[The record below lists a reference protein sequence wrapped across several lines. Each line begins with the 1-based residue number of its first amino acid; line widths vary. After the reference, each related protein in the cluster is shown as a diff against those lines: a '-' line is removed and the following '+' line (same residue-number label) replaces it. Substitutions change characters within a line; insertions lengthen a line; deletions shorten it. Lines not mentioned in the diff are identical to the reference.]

1 MVSSP
6 SPRTTKSTFGSSRR
20 IWSQQNVAWTLPT
33 TVRTSGFQ
41 RFAVSQM
48 TRASGSVAVI
58 AVVPTMSGRNSSMT
72 RAMSSCDAKRLI
84 AS

>member
-20 IWSQQNVAWTLPT
+20 SCSQQKVAWTFPM
-33 TVRTSGFQ
+33 TVRMLGSI
-41 RFAVSQM
+41 RFAVAQM
-48 TRASGSVAVI
+48 TRESGSVAVM
-58 AVVPTMSGRNSSMT
+58 AVVPTMVGRHSSMT
-72 RAMSSCDAKRLI
+72 FAMSSCEVKRLI

>member
-20 IWSQQNVAWTLPT
+20 SCSQQNVAWTFPT
-33 TVRTSGFQ
+33 MVFTSGFQ

-48 TRASGSVAVI
+48 TRLSGSVAVI
-58 AVVPTMSGRNSSMT
+58 ADVPTTSGFQSAMT
-72 RAMSSCDAKRLI
+72 FAMSSCVVKRLI